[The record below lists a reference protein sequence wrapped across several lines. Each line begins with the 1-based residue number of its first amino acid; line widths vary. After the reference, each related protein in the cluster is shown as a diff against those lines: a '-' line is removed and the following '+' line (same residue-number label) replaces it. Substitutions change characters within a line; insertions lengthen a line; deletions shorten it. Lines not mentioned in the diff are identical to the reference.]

1 MCREWLIDR
10 LVGGAGGRSARLVR
24 EDAYWRTHP
33 ELYVAEERK
42 ARRAKRD
49 IEKRKRAVQAA
60 LDEGRD
66 ARCACAVQCN
76 YHFFLKARRG
86 ERTRHC
92 NISAPRSGVLGE
104 RRRVGRSVWS
114 MLSESWGNECGVR
127 NCARA
132 QRFIE

>member
-33 ELYVAEERK
+33 ELYAAEERK

-66 ARCACAVQCN
+66 ARCAVQTCVVQMQLS
-76 YHFFLKARRG
+76 FFPYPLIAIIAR
-86 ERTRHC
+86 
-92 NISAPRSGVLGE
+92 
-104 RRRVGRSVWS
+104 
-114 MLSESWGNECGVR
+114 
-127 NCARA
+127 
-132 QRFIE
+132 